1 MDNKEY
7 SIALL
12 LPTRGRTDALKRSVV
27 SIINRAV
34 KLDSVQLLLAF
45 DKDDNVGRDYFVN
58 EIQPWLDDKGVAYT
72 AMLFDRLGYT
82 GLNQYYNA
90 LALETDADWIFV
102 WNDDAIMETPGWD
115 NVIRKYDGQFKILKI
130 HTHGEHPYSIFP
142 IVPVAWYKTVGYL
155 SRHQMIDAEIS
166 QIAYL
171 LDLIEIVDIYA
182 THDRADLTGNN
193 DDETDRERIRY
204 EGNPNNPLDFHN
216 PNFNNQRMVDAVRI
230 ADFMSSN
237 GIDTSWW
244 DAVKV
249 GKQDPWVKMRAN
261 DINKQM
267 VHGVVVK

>member
-7 SIALL
+7 SIAIL
-12 LPTRGRTDALKRSVV
+12 LPTRGRTDALKRSVI

-34 KLDSVQLLLAF
+34 KLKEVQLLLAF
-45 DKDDNVGRDYFVN
+45 DNDDTIGTEYFVE

-90 LALETDADWIFV
+90 LALQADADWIFV
-102 WNDDAIMETPGWD
+102 WNDDAIMETAGWD
-115 NVIRKYDGQFKILKI
+115 NVIRKYNEQFKILKI

-142 IVPVAWYKTVGYL
+142 IVPAAWYKTVGYL

-166 QIAYL
+166 QIAYM

-193 DDETDRERIRY
+193 NDATDKERIRY
-204 EGNPNNPLDFHN
+204 EGNPTHPLDFHN
-216 PNFNNQRMVDAVRI
+216 TSFNHNRITDAVRI
-230 ADFMSSN
+230 AEYMKST
-237 GIDTSWW
+237 GLDTSYWEE
-244 DAVKV
+244 VKV
-249 GKQDPWVKMRAN
+249 GKKDPWIKMRAN
-261 DINKQM
+261 DPNKQM
-267 VHGVVVK
+267 TQIAVAR